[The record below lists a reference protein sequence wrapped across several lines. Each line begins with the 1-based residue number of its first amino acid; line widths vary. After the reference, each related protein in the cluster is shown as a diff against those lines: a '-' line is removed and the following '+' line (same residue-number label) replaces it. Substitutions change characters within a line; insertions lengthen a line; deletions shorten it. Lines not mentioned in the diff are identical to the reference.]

1 MNGISTTV
9 SSVWNS
15 IKTTVSNVV
24 NGIKTTV
31 TTTWNTIKTSVSTTM
46 SGISTSISNVW
57 NNIKTSVS
65 NAVNNVKTSVSNAFN
80 SIKTTASSVWNS
92 IKTAMTSP
100 IDSAKSLISSAI
112 DRIKGLFNFTWSFP
126 KLKMP
131 HFSWYWQSIGGIVSI
146 PMISVDWYKKAMN
159 GGMILNSPTIFG
171 AQNGQLLGAGE
182 AGSETVVGTQS
193 LMDMIRKAV
202 ASAETAMNV
211 YYGGV
216 TINVYGHEGQ
226 DISALADEIEERIN
240 INMTRRKAAFI

>member
-1 MNGISTTV
+1 
-9 SSVWNS
+9 
-15 IKTTVSNVV
+15 
-24 NGIKTTV
+24 
-31 TTTWNTIKTSVSTTM
+31 
-46 SGISTSISNVW
+46 
-57 NNIKTSVS
+57 
-65 NAVNNVKTSVSNAFN
+65 
-80 SIKTTASSVWNS
+80 
-92 IKTAMTSP
+92 MTSP
-100 IDSAKSLISSAI
+100 VESAKTLISNAI

-131 HFSWYWQSIGGIVSI
+131 HFSWYWQSIGGLVSI

-159 GGMILNSPTIFG
+159 GGMILNNPTIFG

-202 ASAETAMNV
+202 ASAESAMNV

-216 TINVYGHEGQ
+216 TVNVYSQPGQ

-240 INMTRRKAAFI
+240 TSVARRAAAFT